1 MVNQSQTENAA
12 EPVKSVSMPFLHH
25 LEELRKRLLKC
36 ALAVIVCSGVAFY
49 YAQYI
54 IDYFVAPLHGVKLHV
69 TEVTGSFMA
78 YFKISLVVGL
88 LTATPI
94 VLYQLWSFISPGLYP
109 SEKQKVMPVVFASTI
124 LFLGGAAFCYFLILP
139 MALEFLIGFSDDLFT
154 PIITVTSYISFTGMM
169 LLGFGLSFQL
179 PVVAYFLG
187 RIGIVNSG
195 MLSRGRRIA
204 VIIILIVSGFL
215 TPTPDIFTQLLMAVP
230 LYVLYELSILLV
242 RFTGRERQTTK
253 V

>member
-1 MVNQSQTENAA
+1 MVDNNHD
-12 EPVKSVSMPFLHH
+12 EPALDSLKPAGMPFLHH
-25 LEELRKRLLKC
+25 IEELRKRLLKC
-36 ALAVIVCSGVAFY
+36 ALAVILCSGVAFA
-49 YAQYI
+49 YAEQI
-54 IDYFVAPLHGVKLHV
+54 VTYFVAPLDGVKLHV

-88 LTATPI
+88 LVSTPV
-94 VLYQLWSFISPGLYP
+94 VLYQLWSFVSPGLYP
-109 SEKQKVMPVVFASTI
+109 SEKKKVLPVVFASTI

-179 PVVAYFLG
+179 PVIAYFLG
-187 RIGIVNSG
+187 RIGIVNSR
-195 MLSRGRRIA
+195 MLSRGRRYA
-204 VIIILIVSGFL
+204 VIVILIVAGFL

-230 LYVLYELSILLV
+230 LYLLYELSILLV
-242 RFTGRERQTTK
+242 RFTGKERQPA
-253 V
+253 